1 MYEGEICLSGKMPL
15 YLDRGDYMAE
25 NKVKYMQDKE
35 DAMVSKIEK
44 LAESFS
50 EIDTEELFKALQ
62 ALIDEDED
70 EE

>member
-1 MYEGEICLSGKMPL
+1 
-15 YLDRGDYMAE
+15 MAE

-70 EE
+70 KE